1 MELIKPHHKPSE
13 RVTRKNLARA
23 YAEAKALATFLEE
36 GNKAGFTG
44 NCKSAVA
51 ISHCQVSEE
60 PLAMFAI
67 SSELVA
73 KSQKHTRQQNG
84 KNFYFPAQVIFN
96 AEVIEAMDEVERL
109 VPKREMKRKPNS
121 HEYEAILTREY
132 KFVTNLIDVPDA
144 CMSYPDRT
152 KKNTSR
158 YHTIKVRYQIM
169 RSLFGFKYLKTVTE
183 EVEAL
188 KAHIFQHEIDHA
200 YGMDMYFGY
209 GDRNDRKPEKPYKN
223 IGSTKPVNATKQ

>member
-13 RVTRKNLARA
+13 RVTRKNLKRA
-23 YAEAKALATFLEE
+23 YEEAVKLATFLEE
-36 GNKAGFTG
+36 GNKAKFKG
-44 NCKSAVA
+44 NWQQAVG
-51 ISHCQVSEE
+51 ISHYQVSEE
-60 PLAMFAI
+60 PFAMFAV
-67 SSELVA
+67 SSELVGRP
-73 KSQKHTRQQNG
+73 KKREQSRG
-84 KNFYFPAQVIFN
+84 KNIRNWFFPAEVIFN
-96 AEVIEAMDEVERL
+96 AEIIEAPDEVERL
-109 VPKREMKRKPNS
+109 VPKRELKRKPNS
-121 HEYEAILTREY
+121 HEYEATITQEY
-132 KFVTNLIDVPDA
+132 KYVTNLIEVPDA

-169 RSLFGFKYLKTVTE
+169 RSLFGIKYLKTVTE

-209 GDRNDRKPEKPYKN
+209 GDRDDRKPEKPYKN
-223 IGSTKPVNATKQ
+223 IGSTKPVTE